1 MCDAAEDD
9 DTKEAKTSAT
19 SARARAAAAAV
30 AETTKLESE
39 RYSMFWGGGASQ
51 EAEKEIGQKRKGG
64 GRLVIGGK
72 GGFLEAPLFP
82 VSSPKFCSAR
92 GMGRDGPSDDERKR
106 SRRKKCLF
114 VIRV

>member
-39 RYSMFWGGGASQ
+39 RYSMFWGGGLH
-51 EAEKEIGQKRKGG
+51 KR
-64 GRLVIGGK
+64 
-72 GGFLEAPLFP
+72 
-82 VSSPKFCSAR
+82 PK
-92 GMGRDGPSDDERKR
+92 
-106 SRRKKCLF
+106 RR
-114 VIRV
+114 